1 MLIAAFWR
9 VGLLKG
15 MPPGVAH
22 FVLVFMSINVALCL
36 FNLIPLAP
44 LDGSG
49 VLGGLVGERGAQALA
64 SLQTYGPI
72 LLMGLFMMSY
82 ISPRFDIMGGILS
95 ERRECGH
102 ASVAWRMMAVAWL
115 HRAIYRVR
123 QFGSALARA
132 AGRWR
137 NSSGPR

>member
-1 MLIAAFWR
+1 M
-9 VGLLKG
+9 
-15 MPPGVAH
+15 
-22 FVLVFMSINVALCL
+22 ALCL

-49 VLGGLVGERGAQALA
+49 VFFRLVGKRGAQALA

-95 ERRECGH
+95 QRGGCGH
-102 ASVAWRMMAVAWL
+102 AFAARGVTGVAWL
-115 HRAIYRVR
+115 HRAVYRVR
-123 QFGSALARA
+123 QFGKGTHRHT

-137 NSSGPR
+137 EAEQTEGEGVAAHGQPGRCSKPCPTTTNTTA